1 MIEIK
6 HTNFALAVSVLFVL
20 HNYNLFANT
29 FCVVIAIIFIILII
43 ICLPI
48 KFKLR
53 AMLSIAEKKLYYSI
67 AMGKL
72 VKLNSGYVDFN
83 NASIKL
89 FYKNSKVKFLTAND
103 LFLNESTTNFLKHF
117 NIVKLSSAILL
128 GEDAGDL
135 QYFLCPLINS
145 LNKVTFSVLSQ
156 AKPYTRFKNDVFI
169 LGSESS
175 SGALAKIEFVTNVL
189 SIIALGIKKLIDFIK
204 NKTVK
209 EK

>member
-1 MIEIK
+1 
-6 HTNFALAVSVLFVL
+6 
-20 HNYNLFANT
+20 
-29 FCVVIAIIFIILII
+29 
-43 ICLPI
+43 
-48 KFKLR
+48 
-53 AMLSIAEKKLYYSI
+53 MLSIAEKKLYYSI